1 MDIEVVYGPR
11 QQSQKKIPKTRERRF
26 SGVKI
31 KDRWG
36 NEYNLYPFFAKSREA
51 LQQEMNGLGY
61 EIVDFGAETAP

>member
-1 MDIEVVYGPR
+1 MDIEVVYDLRR
-11 QQSQKKIPKTRERRF
+11 QAQRKTPKTRERRF

-36 NEYNLYPFFAKSREA
+36 NEYSLYPFFAKSREA

-61 EIVDFGAETAP
+61 EIVDFGTEAAP